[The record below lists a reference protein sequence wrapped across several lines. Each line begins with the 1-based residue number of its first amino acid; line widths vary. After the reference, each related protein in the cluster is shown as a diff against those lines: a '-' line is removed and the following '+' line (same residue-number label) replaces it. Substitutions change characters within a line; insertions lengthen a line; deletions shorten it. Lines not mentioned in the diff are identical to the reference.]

1 MNTATTDTD
10 AEPTGAATY
19 SPEDNKLRLYIG
31 RVPRDEYEKLRAEG
45 WKALYKQR
53 EAGGGDF
60 VATWTP
66 ERRDTALKYS
76 GGFIA
81 DEDMGPAERAA
92 DRAER
97 FSGYRDK
104 REGEAVGHADRF
116 DAGPQA
122 HGYQSE
128 ARAERAAKRHDRI
141 ADRAGDQWGK
151 AEYWQRRTSGV
162 ISHALHLSS
171 PGVRMGRI
179 KTIEAELRGVEKTR
193 AEWAEKWRAWQKVAA
208 MTDAAEQTKRAEILS
223 GYGYSSHEY
232 THPHNGRKGSL
243 WSFLREDAADRITGA
258 EACTLYF
265 PAHHN
270 PDAPEWEQGRLA
282 DWVNHYKLRLAY
294 ENQMI
299 EAAGGRAA
307 FVEME
312 VGGWIGERQIRKVNK
327 SNATG
332 RVVSVTLKCKGSRY
346 DSSAA
351 GFCLIPYNIERL
363 PSDAYRAP
371 TAEDLAALDAEKKSE
386 KATAPKKAP
395 CPLINP
401 TDADAE
407 RLQELLNAH
416 HPAYVGDS
424 SPRTVSRCTQ
434 AAYSANSGGSYSRC
448 ETVEIT
454 GGGFLIS
461 NNYMSKGSRF
471 PSVVKVRMH
480 GRRVMVLTDKPQKP
494 FPAALWNDPRPAVRA
509 QCIKQKAELL
519 AAVRSGSSY
528 DWTEKQ
534 KELIRAADSVGL
546 VDWRSMSQYAL
557 TEEGARV
564 LLETVKA

>member
-1 MNTATTDTD
+1 MNTTPDTTT

-31 RVPRDEYEKLRAEG
+31 RVPRPEYEKLKAEG

-66 ERRDTALKYS
+66 QRRDTALAYS

-104 REGEAVGHADRF
+104 RTDEATGHADRY
-116 DAGPQA
+116 DAGPKA

-128 ARAERAAKRHDRI
+128 KRAERAAARHDRI
-141 ADRAGDQWGK
+141 ADKAGDAWSR
-151 AEYWQRRTSGV
+151 AEYWQRRTAGV
-162 ISHALHLSS
+162 ISHALHKSS
-171 PGVRMGRI
+171 PGVRVGRI
-179 KTIEAELRGVEKTR
+179 KEIEADLRSCEKSA
-193 AEWAEKWRAWQKVAA
+193 AEYAAKWRKWEEIARLPEPDQTKVA
-208 MTDAAEQTKRAEILS
+208 EIFS
-223 GYGYSSHEY
+223 GCGYELNSY
-232 THPHNGRKGSL
+232 THPKTGRKGSL
-243 WSFLREDAADRITGA
+243 WDFLREDAPDRITGA
-258 EACTLYF
+258 EAAALYF
-265 PAHHN
+265 ARHISPDSPQWEETSVAAWINHH
-270 PDAPEWEQGRLA
+270 
-282 DWVNHYKLRLAY
+282 KLRLAY

-299 EAAGGRAA
+299 EAQGGRAA

-312 VGGWIGERQIRKVNK
+312 VGGWIGNRQIRKVNK

-346 DSSAA
+346 NSDAP

-371 TAEDLAALDAEKKSE
+371 TPEDLAALAAEKDAEKAS
-386 KATAPKKAP
+386 APKKAP

-401 TDADAE
+401 TDKDAE

-416 HPAYVGDS
+416 HPAYVGDT

-434 AAYSANSGGSYSRC
+434 AAYSANSGGAYSRC

-454 GGGFLIS
+454 GGGWLTS
-461 NNYMSKGSRF
+461 SSYMSDKRNRF
-471 PSVVKVRMH
+471 PGVVKVRMH
-480 GRRVMVLTDKPQKP
+480 GRRVIVLTDKPQKP
-494 FPAALWNDPRPAVRA
+494 FPAALWDDPRPALKA
-509 QCIKQKAELL
+509 YLIEHKAELL
-519 AAVRSGSSY
+519 AVVRSGSSY
-528 DWTEKQ
+528 DWTPEQ
-534 KELIRAADSVGL
+534 KKLIVDADSVGL

-557 TEEGARV
+557 TDEGRRV
-564 LLETVKA
+564 LLDTVNA

>member
-1 MNTATTDTD
+1 MNTTTATTD

-31 RVPRDEYEKLRAEG
+31 RVPRPEYEQLRAAG

-53 EAGGGDF
+53 DAGGGDF

-66 ERRDTALKYS
+66 SRRDTALKYS

-104 REGEAVGHADRF
+104 REGEATGHADRY
-116 DAGPQA
+116 DAGPMA

-128 ARAERAAKRHDRI
+128 KRAERAAARHDRI
-141 ADRAGDQWGK
+141 ADKAGDQWSK
-151 AEYWQRRTSGV
+151 AEYWQRRTAGV
-162 ISHALHLSS
+162 ISHALHKSS

-179 KTIEAELRGVEKTR
+179 KEIEADMRREEKTR
-193 AEWAEKWRAWQKVAA
+193 TEWAEKWRMWQKIAA
-208 MTDAAEQTKRAEILS
+208 MTDPAEQFKAAQTFA
-223 GYGYSSHEY
+223 GYGYSSHDY
-232 THPHNGRKGSL
+232 THPRSGRKGSL
-243 WSFLREDAADRITGA
+243 WDLMRDGSPDQLTAP
-258 EACTLYF
+258 EACALYF
-265 PAHHN
+265 AAHTS
-270 PDAPEWEQGRLA
+270 PDSPEWEQTHLA
-282 DWVNHYKLRLAY
+282 DWINHYKLRLAY

-332 RVVSVTLKCKGSRY
+332 RAVSVTLKCRGSRY
-346 DSSAA
+346 DGKAP
-351 GFCLIPYNIERL
+351 GWCLIPYNIERL
-363 PSDAYRAP
+363 PADAYRPP
-371 TAEDLAALDAEKKSE
+371 TPEDLAALESEKAEE

-395 CPLINP
+395 CPLVNP

-407 RLQELLNAH
+407 KLQALLNAH
-416 HPAYVGDS
+416 HAPYVGDTT
-424 SPRTVSRCTQ
+424 PRTVSRCTQ

-448 ETVEIT
+448 ETVEVT

-471 PSVVKVRMH
+471 PGVVKVRMH
-480 GRRVMVLTDKPQKP
+480 GRRVIVLTDKPQKP
-494 FPAALWNDPRPAVRA
+494 FPAVLWNDPRPAVRA
-509 QCIKQKAELL
+509 HCIKQKTELL
-519 AAVRSGSSY
+519 AAVRSGSSC

-534 KELIRAADSVGL
+534 KELIRDADSVGL